1 MKKLIFE
8 KFFEEVLLYFLF
20 ILGTLSVIV
29 WIIQSVN
36 YLDLVTEDGHSLK
49 VYAYYSLLNLPKIIS
64 RILLFVLFLSI
75 CLVIINYERRNEI
88 IIFWINGI
96 SKIQFVNRII
106 KFSVFFLAI
115 QLFFALF
122 LVPFTQDKAKSF
134 VRNSDIGYLKNIIKE
149 KSFFDGVKNLT
160 IFVDKKENDKIY
172 DVFIKDN
179 KSSDTTQTIYAS
191 EGLIKQEDGSTYL
204 ILSNGKFINND
215 RGFIS
220 SFSFD
225 KTKISLSVY
234 ETKTTI
240 YRKFQETNTFQLLY
254 CFRDSLPL
262 LSEFLKKHKSKFLRC
277 DKRREDILI
286 EIFKRSYLPIYIPLL
301 VLIGCCLVLISKDEF
316 NYKFKRLLI
325 FMYGFIIISLS
336 EIIIKYSA
344 KDFINTFIF
353 LSLPIIIFIIN
364 YYFIYYKFEVKK

>member
-36 YLDLVTEDGHSLK
+36 YLDLVTEDGHSLQ
-49 VYAYYSLLNLPKIIS
+49 VYAYFSLLNLPKIIS
-64 RILLFVLFLSI
+64 RILLFVLFLSV

-96 SKIQFVNRII
+96 SKIHFINQII
-106 KFSVFFLAI
+106 KFSIIFLII

-122 LVPFTQDKAKSF
+122 FVPFTQDKAKSF

-160 IFVDKKENDKIY
+160 IFVNKKEGNKIY

-179 KSSDTTQTIYAS
+179 KSEDITQTIYAS
-191 EGLIKQEDGSTYL
+191 EGVIKNKDGSTFL
-204 ILSNGKFINND
+204 LLRNGKFINND
-215 RGFIS
+215 KGFIS

-225 KTKISLSVY
+225 KTKISLSIY
-234 ETKTTI
+234 ETKTTV
-240 YRKFQETNTFQLLY
+240 YRKFQETNTLQLLY
-254 CFRDSLPL
+254 CFKESLPIV
-262 LSEFLKKHKSKFLRC
+262 SEFLSKHQSPFLKC
-277 DKRREDILI
+277 DVRKDDILI

-316 NYKFKRLLI
+316 NYKLKRLLI
-325 FMYGFIIISLS
+325 FLYGFIIISLS
-336 EIIIKYSA
+336 EVLIRYSA
-344 KDFINTFIF
+344 KDLVNTIVF
-353 LSLPIIIFIIN
+353 LSMPITVFIIN
-364 YYFIYYKFEVKK
+364 YFFIYYKYGFKK

>member
-8 KFFEEVLLYFLF
+8 KFFEEVLLYFIF
-20 ILGTLSVIV
+20 ILGTLSIIV

-36 YLDLVTEDGHSLK
+36 YLDLVTEDGHSLQ

-64 RILLFVLFLSI
+64 RILLFVLFLSV

-96 SKIQFVNRII
+96 SKIQFVNKII
-106 KFSVFFLAI
+106 KFSILFLAI
-115 QLFFALF
+115 QMFFALF

-134 VRNSDIGYLKNIIKE
+134 VRSSDIGYLKNIIKE
-149 KSFFDGVKNLT
+149 KTFFDGVKNLT
-160 IFVDKKENDKIY
+160 IFVNKKEDNKIY

-179 KSSDTTQTIYAS
+179 KSGDTTQTIYAA
-191 EGLIKQEDGSTYL
+191 EGNIEYKDGSTYL
-204 ILSNGKFINND
+204 LLENGKFINND
-215 RGFIS
+215 NGYIS

-234 ETKTTI
+234 ETKTTV
-240 YRKFQETNTFQLLY
+240 YRKFQETNTFELLH
-254 CFRDSLPL
+254 CFKESLPML
-262 LSEFLKKHKSKFLRC
+262 TGFLKKYKSKFLRC
-277 DKRREDILI
+277 NERKEDILI

-316 NYKFKRLLI
+316 SYKFKRLLI
-325 FMYGFIIISLS
+325 FLYGFIIISLS
-336 EIIIKYSA
+336 EILVRYSA
-344 KDFINTFIF
+344 KDLMYTLIF
-353 LSLPIIIFIIN
+353 LSLPITIFLIN
-364 YYFIYYKFEVKK
+364 YFFIYYKFEFKK

>member
-160 IFVDKKENDKIY
+160 IFVDKKENNKIY

>member
-20 ILGTLSVIV
+20 ILGTLSIIV

-96 SKIQFVNRII
+96 SKLQFVNQII
-106 KFSVFFLAI
+106 KFSIFFLII
-115 QLFFALF
+115 QFFFALF

-134 VRNSDIGYLKNIIKE
+134 IRSSDIGYLKNIIKE

-160 IFVDKKENDKIY
+160 IFVNKKEDNRIY

-179 KSSDTTQTIYAS
+179 KANDTTQTIYAS
-191 EGLIKQEDGSTYL
+191 EGLIEHKDGSTYL
-204 ILSNGKFINND
+204 LLKNGKFINND
-215 RGFIS
+215 GGYIS

-225 KTKISLSVY
+225 KTKISLSIY

-240 YRKFQETNTFQLLY
+240 YRKFQETNTFGLLY
-254 CFRDSLPL
+254 CFKESLPIL
-262 LSEFLKKHKSKFLRC
+262 NEFLKRYKSPFLRC
-277 DKRREDILI
+277 DVKREDILI
-286 EIFKRSYLPIYIPLL
+286 ELFKRSYLPIYIPLL

-316 NYKFKRLLI
+316 NYKFKRLGI
-325 FMYGFIIISLS
+325 FLYGFIVISLS
-336 EIIIKYSA
+336 EVLIRYST
-344 KDFINTFIF
+344 KDLINTLIF
-353 LSLPIIIFIIN
+353 LSLPISVFIFN
-364 YYFIYYKFEVKK
+364 YFFIYYKFEFKK

>member
-20 ILGTLSVIV
+20 ILGTLSIIV

-96 SKIQFVNRII
+96 SKLQFVNQII
-106 KFSVFFLAI
+106 KFSIFFLII
-115 QLFFALF
+115 QFFFALF

-134 VRNSDIGYLKNIIKE
+134 IRSSDIGYLKNIIKE

-160 IFVDKKENDKIY
+160 IFVNKKEDNRIY

-179 KSSDTTQTIYAS
+179 KANDTTQTIYAS
-191 EGLIKQEDGSTYL
+191 EGLIEHKDGSTYL
-204 ILSNGKFINND
+204 LLKNGKFINND
-215 RGFIS
+215 GGYIS

-225 KTKISLSVY
+225 KTKISLSIY

-240 YRKFQETNTFQLLY
+240 YRKFQETNTFSLLY
-254 CFRDSLPL
+254 CFKESLPIL
-262 LSEFLKKHKSKFLRC
+262 NEFLKKYKSPFLRC
-277 DKRREDILI
+277 DVKREDILI
-286 EIFKRSYLPIYIPLL
+286 ELFKRSYLPIYIPLL

-316 NYKFKRLLI
+316 NYKFKRLGI
-325 FMYGFIIISLS
+325 FLYGFIVISLS
-336 EIIIKYSA
+336 EVLIRYST
-344 KDFINTFIF
+344 KDLLNTFIF
-353 LSLPIIIFIIN
+353 LSLPISVFIFN
-364 YYFIYYKFEVKK
+364 YFFIYYKFEFKK

>member
-36 YLDLVTEDGHSLK
+36 YLDLVTEDGHSLQ
-49 VYAYYSLLNLPKIIS
+49 VYAYFSLLNLPKIIS
-64 RILLFVLFLSI
+64 RILLFVLFLSV

-96 SKIQFVNRII
+96 SKIHFINQII
-106 KFSVFFLAI
+106 KFSIIFLII

-122 LVPFTQDKAKSF
+122 FVPFTQDKAKSF

-160 IFVDKKENDKIY
+160 IFVNKKEGNKIY

-179 KSSDTTQTIYAS
+179 KSEDITQTIYAS
-191 EGLIKQEDGSTYL
+191 EGVIKNEDGSTFL
-204 ILSNGKFINND
+204 LLRNGKFINND
-215 RGFIS
+215 KGFIS

-225 KTKISLSVY
+225 KTKISLSIY
-234 ETKTTI
+234 ETKTTV
-240 YRKFQETNTFQLLY
+240 YRKFQETNTLQLLY
-254 CFRDSLPL
+254 CFKESLPIV
-262 LSEFLKKHKSKFLRC
+262 SEFLSKHQSPFLKC
-277 DKRREDILI
+277 DVRKDDILI

-316 NYKFKRLLI
+316 NYKLKRLLI
-325 FMYGFIIISLS
+325 FLYGFIIISLS
-336 EIIIKYSA
+336 EVLIRYSA
-344 KDFINTFIF
+344 KDLVNTIVF
-353 LSLPIIIFIIN
+353 LSMPITVFIIN
-364 YYFIYYKFEVKK
+364 YFFIYYKYGFKK